1 MERNYTFTASCTHKA
16 YKHKPIVNKTLK
28 INEYKDMI
36 FSRKEYTIE
45 KFIEDVKSGYSF
57 AYCFNDN
64 NKPFKCWMKKD
75 ENFSSTKIIAVD
87 IDDNLISMNDYI
99 EQLPLKPTIAYT
111 SPSNMQEGKGYRF
124 RLIYCFD
131 DEIKSVSE
139 YKRVY
144 YYLIYKNSI
153 ELEDDCMQ
161 SPSQLYNGNANDDI
175 EIYQSDN
182 IYNLKNIIISIES
195 INQNKIENDTQI
207 NLIDT
212 DKKIDEKYQ
221 QLKEEVSNRLKNEN
235 AAQIN
240 LNDTSIFDRD
250 FLSDY
255 YRLNRTKFL
264 LKYNYYLI
272 DVQRES
278 KMNDVDCRFSEYPND
293 YVRIPIKYRSRKNI
307 KKHIRF
313 KDGEKR
319 HKFIHIAGLV
329 FKKLN
334 PTVTAEQML
343 YLLVDEIY
351 NNYDNKDNKFDKNY
365 MINLTIQVMN
375 EPIELL
381 EEMKM
386 HNMPKYRVNKDF
398 CAATFQSA
406 CSVSNQIRREQRYK
420 EIDKYYD
427 KTKTQIE
434 NLEILQQNNVK
445 CSIATLKR
453 YVKYRKETHY
463 SSDSPYYIF
472 EMTKLPLRNKRK

>member
-1 MERNYTFTASCTHKA
+1 MERKYTFTASCTHKA
-16 YKHKPIVNKTLK
+16 YKHKPIVDKALK
-28 INEYKDMI
+28 INEYKDMV

-64 NKPFKCWMKKD
+64 NRQFKCSLKNDK
-75 ENFSSTKIIAVD
+75 NFSSTKIIAVD
-87 IDDNLISMNDYI
+87 IDDNLISMNEFI

-124 RLIYCFD
+124 RMVYCFD
-131 DEIKSVSE
+131 DEIKSVNE

-144 YYLIYKNSI
+144 YYLIDKNSI
-153 ELEDDCMQ
+153 KLEDNCMQ
-161 SPSQLYNGNANDDI
+161 SPSQLYNGNANDNI

-182 IYNLKNIIISIES
+182 IYNLKNIINSLES
-195 INQNKIENDTQI
+195 INQIKKENDIQI
-207 NLIDT
+207 NLNDT
-212 DKKIDEKYQ
+212 DDKYE
-221 QLKEEVSNRLKNEN
+221 QLKKEVSNRLKKEN
-235 AAQIN
+235 DVQIN
-240 LNDTSIFDRD
+240 LNDTNVKFDKDYISD
-250 FLSDY
+250 F

-264 LKYNYYLI
+264 LKYNYFLL
-272 DVQRES
+272 DVKRES
-278 KMNDVDCRFSEYPND
+278 ELVAQDSRYSIYPSD
-293 YVRIPIKYRSRKNI
+293 YVRVPIKYRSRKNI

-351 NNYDNKDNKFDKNY
+351 NNYDNSDRKFDCNY
-365 MINLTIQVMN
+365 MIKLTIQVMN

-427 KTKTQIE
+427 KSKTQKE

-472 EMTKLPLRNKRK
+472 EMTKLPIQNKKKKK